1 MQVSFQRR
9 TYAVTW
15 READGPL
22 RAGKLALGS
31 TGLRLEGGTARG
43 HLSSQRILYNDLS
56 EIETARD
63 PAVRI
68 GGRPTIMVKRPG
80 RSPLAIACVDNP
92 GCLHELAERL
102 RQALVDTVRP

>member
-1 MQVSFQRR
+1 MSFQRR
-9 TYAVTW
+9 SYAVTW

-22 RAGKLALGS
+22 RAGKLTLGS
-31 TGLRLEGGTARG
+31 RGLRLEGGTARG
-43 HLSSQRILYNDLS
+43 HLSSQRILYNDQI
-56 EIETARD
+56 EIARD

-68 GGRPTIMVKRPG
+68 GGRPTIVMKRPG

-102 RQALVDTVRP
+102 RQALVHTVRP